1 VKLLLLLLLLSK
13 ELRLL
18 LSELRLFLLV
28 RRRLWWDRLCD
39 GGLRVRLRAGHGR
52 VGRRRAWKVRVVRL
66 GLLLLR
72 ALRLTEKRDA
82 PGADAALVVV
92 ACLCLRC
99 RRERAG
105 SAEGIEAFLSREGLR
120 L

>member
-1 VKLLLLLLLLSK
+1 
-13 ELRLL
+13 
-18 LSELRLFLLV
+18 LRLFLLV

-66 GLLLLR
+66 WLLLLLR

-82 PGADAALVVV
+82 PRADAALVVV